1 MAFKLP
7 PLPYSYDAL
16 EPYIDAQTMEI
27 HYTKHHQAYV
37 NNLNDALKN
46 YPQLQKKT
54 LEELIENIGAL
65 PADIQTAIKNNAGGH
80 FNHSLFWTL
89 MKKNGGDNQKGI
101 SPNLLKINSVHL
113 RNYNKILMKQLKKF
127 LVVAGHG
134 LRLIKT
140 DN

>member
-54 LEELIENIGAL
+54 LEELIKYRRITSRHTNR
-65 PADIQTAIKNNAGGH
+65 
-80 FNHSLFWTL
+80 
-89 MKKNGGDNQKGI
+89 NQK
-101 SPNLLKINSVHL
+101 
-113 RNYNKILMKQLKKF
+113 
-127 LVVAGHG
+127 
-134 LRLIKT
+134 
-140 DN
+140 